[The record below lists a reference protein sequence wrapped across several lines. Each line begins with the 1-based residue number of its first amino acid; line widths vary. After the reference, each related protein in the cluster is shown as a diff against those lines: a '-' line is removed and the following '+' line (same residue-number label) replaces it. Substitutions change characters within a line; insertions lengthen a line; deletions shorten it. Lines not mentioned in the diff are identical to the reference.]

1 MSTPE
6 KNFRPTTFDDY
17 QGQEKAKKIL
27 KIAIKA
33 AQIKG
38 ECLDHVLISGP
49 SGAGKTTLANIIAN
63 ESGQPIKCISGPAIK
78 KVDDLIDVLSEVE
91 ENSILYCDEI
101 HSCGKK
107 VQEILYFAM
116 EQFVI
121 DANIDGTPLRM
132 DIPHFTFIG
141 STTELGGLEE
151 PCRNRFPI
159 QVKLTSYSENQ
170 MLDIVNGVFGS
181 MNVDCDEGCANII
194 ANISRGV
201 PRNVNSY
208 CRRVYD
214 MALVMNNGEITQEI
228 VEDTLDLLDINKYGL
243 NSLDME
249 YLKHLYSARKT
260 VGVDSISLALG
271 TDKKSIEEVVE
282 PYIFKAGY
290 ATKGPRGR
298 KITQKGVEIIEEFN

>member
-1 MSTPE
+1 MTTPE

-17 QGQEKAKKIL
+17 QGQDKAKKIL

-38 ECLDHVLISGP
+38 ECLDHILISGP
-49 SGAGKTTLANIIAN
+49 SGTGKTTLANIIAN
-63 ESGQPIKCISGPAIK
+63 ESGQSIKCISGPAIK

-91 ENSILYCDEI
+91 ENSILYADEV
-101 HSCGKK
+101 HSLNKK
-107 VQEILYFAM
+107 LQEILYFAL

-121 DANIDGTPLRM
+121 DTNIDGTPLRM

-159 QVKLTSYSENQ
+159 QIKLVPYSNVQ
-170 MLDIVNGVFGS
+170 MFDVVAGVFNAMG
-181 MNVDCDEGCANII
+181 VTCDDDCMAMI
-194 ANISRGV
+194 ARVSRGV

-214 MALVMNNGEITQEI
+214 MALVMNDGEITQKV
-228 VEDTLDLLDINKYGL
+228 VEDTFDLLDIHKHGL

-249 YLKHLYSARKT
+249 YLKYLYAARKT
-260 VGVDSISLALG
+260 VGVDSIALALG

-282 PYIFKAGY
+282 PWLFKAQF

-298 KITQKGVEIIEEFN
+298 KITQKGIEVIESL